1 MGLQKL
7 ILVGII
13 GLLVAAFYL
22 FRFKK
27 LAEVLKIL
35 TLSVNSGRLKEINIQ
50 LETLK
55 KEVKP
60 TTELKNQISILK
72 TEGKLIEK
80 ENKTL
85 STSDAVNWA
94 NARFKSRN

>member
-1 MGLQKL
+1 MKL
-7 ILVGII
+7 PKIILIGII
-13 GLLVAAFYL
+13 GLLVASFYL

-27 LAEVLKIL
+27 IAELLKIL
-35 TLSVNSGRLKEINIQ
+35 TLSVNTGRLKEINKE

-55 KEVKP
+55 GEIKP
-60 TTELKNQISILK
+60 TKELKNQISILK

-85 STSDAVNWA
+85 STSDAVNWV
-94 NARFKSRN
+94 NARFKSRS